1 MQAASIKLSQKA
13 LQQIENRIDK
23 ASAPQAAMV
32 YGILRDKERLDAG
45 EPTEIL
51 GSLTR
56 QEVAGIDKL
65 GAALSQTL
73 LLSGNEIDV
82 TPADSDATRA
92 KEPGSV

>member
-13 LQQIENRIDK
+13 LQQIEDKIDQ

-51 GSLTR
+51 ASYSRVDISGLDSWR
-56 QEVAGIDKL
+56 
-65 GAALSQTL
+65 LS
-73 LLSGNEIDV
+73 
-82 TPADSDATRA
+82 
-92 KEPGSV
+92 